1 MSAPKA
7 DTEVVTADV
16 VDEPEQENKEDDEE
30 VWCISDAGI
39 GERCTACTCLYAM
52 PGIDARLLCCW
63 RCRDVVLASD
73 CLVGRSVRSDQE
85 EEKEEARQDR

>member
-1 MSAPKA
+1 MKRYGAYLMRA
-7 DTEVVTADV
+7 LL
-16 VDEPEQENKEDDEE
+16 N
-30 VWCISDAGI
+30 DAL
-39 GERCTACTCLYAM
+39 ACTCLYSIL
-52 PGIDARLLCCW
+52 GTDVRLLCCW

>member
-39 GERCTACTCLYAM
+39 VE
-52 PGIDARLLCCW
+52 
-63 RCRDVVLASD
+63 
-73 CLVGRSVRSDQE
+73 
-85 EEKEEARQDR
+85 